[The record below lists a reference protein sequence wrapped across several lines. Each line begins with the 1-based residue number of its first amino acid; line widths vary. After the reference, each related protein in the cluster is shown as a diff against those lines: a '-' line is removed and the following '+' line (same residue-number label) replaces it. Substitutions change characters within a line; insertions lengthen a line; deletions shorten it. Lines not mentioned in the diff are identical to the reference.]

1 MATHSSILAWEIP
14 WTEEPCGKRVRL
26 DLPSKQQQHAHLIHL
41 ASEITVQKLRCD
53 SGDIQ
58 QRPFSF
64 NPSYK
69 ISRLTCGTWLIA
81 HSKVICQLSA
91 PATCLHAHSKVKG
104 KKYVLFFFFMFRL
117 DFKNKIGELLFNVS
131 KLIFQIQLQHCQWGG
146 DKQDGIFIC
155 IALPLL

>member
-117 DFKNKIGELLFNVS
+117 DFKNKIGQLLFNVS
-131 KLIFQIQLQHCQWGG
+131 KLIFQIQLQHSQWGG